1 MAVAR
6 RLKRL
11 SIDHEN
17 DVMMTQSASLFE
29 ALRCGLLNASLK
41 QAMLL

>member
-17 DVMMTQSASLFE
+17 DVMMTHSAFLFE
-29 ALRCGLLNASLK
+29 ALRRGLLICSIY
-41 QAMLL
+41 LL

>member
-17 DVMMTQSASLFE
+17 DVTQLFF
-29 ALRCGLLNASLK
+29 LRLSGAVY
-41 QAMLL
+41 